1 MRPSCVRK
9 QHGVTFVVSGNESRC
24 HDTTQKDPTMNTFEV
39 THEYIASVKVTTQ
52 TYDLYR
58 DTFIYDNGEKRPCYT
73 LRSPK
78 NEKKYW
84 AGHNLTST
92 DNSAAGTYMFST
104 VMGTPIKRQGNI
116 VKFFIAGDIIE
127 RVH

>member
-1 MRPSCVRK
+1 M
-9 QHGVTFVVSGNESRC
+9 GAI
-24 HDTTQKDPTMNTFEV
+24 EV

-58 DTFIYDNGEKRPCYT
+58 DVFFYEDGTQHPCYT

-78 NEKKYW
+78 DESKYW
-84 AGHNLTST
+84 AGHNLTSA
-92 DNSAAGTYMFST
+92 DDSAAGTYMFAT

-116 VKFFIAGDIIE
+116 VKFFIAGDMIE
-127 RVH
+127 RVQ